1 MDLVQSL
8 EENLQIKANVLT
20 VEMPK
25 GEVLKTWSDCTKSR
39 KKLCFQPQIDLSD
52 GIAKFS
58 DWYLQEYQ
66 PHVKNMNQFAIT
78 SFFCDYHNIDAIIA
92 LWTFHSI

>member
-25 GEVLKTWSDCTKSR
+25 GEVLKT
-39 KKLCFQPQIDLSD
+39 
-52 GIAKFS
+52 
-58 DWYLQEYQ
+58 
-66 PHVKNMNQFAIT
+66 
-78 SFFCDYHNIDAIIA
+78 
-92 LWTFHSI
+92 